1 MPRQTYQQAI
11 VTAIHEEMLRDP
23 SVLLIGQDIG
33 PFEGALQSTKGLWS
47 EFGASGRIVETS
59 LTEAAMMGMGVG
71 AAVMGMR
78 PIVEFMFAEFLGL
91 GMQSLAIDAASMHY
105 FSAGEMRVPL
115 VLRLKCGISPHLG
128 HKQDLHPWLMSV
140 PGIKVVLPSSPYD
153 AKGLMKA
160 AIRDSNPVVVFEHMH
175 LYHGPR
181 QEVPADDYVLPLG
194 VSEIKRAGRDVT
206 IVAIGLMVNRAL
218 EAANILAAQG
228 IEAEIID
235 PRTLHPLDT
244 ATIIESVRRT
254 GRLVIAHEA
263 YKVGGCGG
271 EIAAAVVES
280 AFDALRAPILRV
292 APPQVPIP
300 YARQLEDA
308 LIPGLQ
314 DIVAA
319 VTRVIASETSSSATQ
334 RQRYAAH
341 GGN

>member
-1 MPRQTYQQAI
+1 MPRLTYQQAI
-11 VTAIHEEMLRDP
+11 VTAIQEEMLRDP
-23 SVLLIGQDIG
+23 SVFLIGQDIG

-59 LTEAAMMGMGVG
+59 LTEAAMIGMGVG

-91 GMQSLAIDAASMHY
+91 GMQSLAIDAAGMHY

-160 AIRDSNPVVVFEHMH
+160 AIRDPNPVVVFEHMH
-175 LYHGPR
+175 LYHGAR
-181 QEVPADDYVLPLG
+181 QEVPPEDYVLPLG
-194 VSEIKRAGRDVT
+194 ISEVKRAGRDVT
-206 IVAIGLMVNRAL
+206 IVAIGLMVSRAL
-218 EAANILAAQG
+218 DAASVLAKQG
-228 IEAEIID
+228 IEAEVVD
-235 PRTLHPLDT
+235 PRTLHPLDI
-244 ATIIESVRRT
+244 ATIVESVRKT

-271 EIAAAVVES
+271 EIAAEVAES
-280 AFDALRAPILRV
+280 AFDALKAPIVRV

-308 LIPGLQ
+308 LIPTSQ
-314 DIVAA
+314 DIAAA
-319 VTRVIASETSSSATQ
+319 VMRVVACDTTASATQ
-334 RQRYAAH
+334 RQRHATH
-341 GGN
+341 SGS